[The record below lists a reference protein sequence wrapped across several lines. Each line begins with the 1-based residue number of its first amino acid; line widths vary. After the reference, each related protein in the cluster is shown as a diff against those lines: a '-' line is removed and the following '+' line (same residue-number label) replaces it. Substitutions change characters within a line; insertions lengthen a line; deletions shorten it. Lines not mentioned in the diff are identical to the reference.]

1 MLRLPAE
8 WHLVSHRW
16 GEPSCK
22 AQRQYL
28 FSLRY
33 DLIKFRFIRLLASQW
48 EDPMNR
54 LSDRVFVYTTGDR
67 RFLKMSQASTSL
79 PAFSGKVL

>member
-1 MLRLPAE
+1 
-8 WHLVSHRW
+8 
-16 GEPSCK
+16 
-22 AQRQYL
+22 
-28 FSLRY
+28 
-33 DLIKFRFIRLLASQW
+33 
-48 EDPMNR
+48 MNR